1 MTVKKCD
8 IVENLAMNVSSGLP
22 TEGGQ
27 RLLFPEMKSGPLGR
41 TRAAR
46 IVESVFELIKAALSR
61 GEDVQIAGFG
71 KFHVRFKWARR
82 GRNPA
87 TGEPMM
93 LRARRVVVF
102 YPSRRLRDRMNGPV

>member
-1 MTVKKCD
+1 MTVKKSD
-8 IVENLAMNVSSGLP
+8 IVENVAANVCSGLP
-22 TEGGQ
+22 TDDGQ

-46 IVESVFELIKAALSR
+46 IVDSVFELVKAALCR
-61 GEDVQIAGFG
+61 GEDVHIPGLG
-71 KFHVRFKWARR
+71 KFHVKFKWARR